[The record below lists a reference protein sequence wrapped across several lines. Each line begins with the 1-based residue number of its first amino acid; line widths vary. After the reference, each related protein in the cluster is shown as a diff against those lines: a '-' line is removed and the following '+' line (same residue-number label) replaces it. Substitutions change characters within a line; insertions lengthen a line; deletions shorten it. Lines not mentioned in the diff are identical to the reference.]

1 MMKLDEIFDLWSQD
15 SEINTAGIDKEAVKI
30 PKLHN
35 KYYKIFSQERLALR
49 KVETEYKQL
58 YLDKYEYFM
67 GTLDKE
73 SLIDHNWMPNP
84 RTILKSD
91 IPMHLEADQDIINM
105 TLKIAYQKEKITLLE
120 SIIKNITDRGYM
132 IKNYIDWQRF
142 TNGGI

>member
-1 MMKLDEIFDLWSQD
+1 
-15 SEINTAGIDKEAVKI
+15 
-30 PKLHN
+30 
-35 KYYKIFSQERLALR
+35 
-49 KVETEYKQL
+49 
-58 YLDKYEYFM
+58 
-67 GTLDKE
+67 
-73 SLIDHNWMPNP
+73 MPNP